1 MKLKS
6 IKRRVE
12 IAEKKL
18 ETPMQTKCVVLDFDG
33 HYYGECGHNIS
44 QEQFDVWVKQQGSSV
59 EIVIMKYAVNGGNP
73 VG

>member
-1 MKLKS
+1 
-6 IKRRVE
+6 
-12 IAEKKL
+12 
-18 ETPMQTKCVVLDFDG
+18 MQTKCVVLDFDG